1 MEGVKTGIDLIVGVM
16 RADIVG
22 PLSIMDFVIGFLLFE
37 VALYVWQY
45 FAEKLGY

>member
-1 MEGVKTGIDLIVGVM
+1 MEGVKNGIDLIVGFM

-22 PLSIMDFVIGFLLFE
+22 PISLMDLVLGFLIFE
-37 VALYVWQY
+37 VAVYVWQY